1 MGLKTITG
9 RRLTLKGVKPIGFV
23 QWQRENYYLYGVVEP
38 KTGESFFYEF
48 SHLDTICFEEFLK
61 QLSQHYPEDFHI
73 IQVDQGAFHQ
83 TSWLTIPENIIL
95 NFQPSH
101 SPEVNPIERLWKELK
116 KSLRWQ
122 LFSNL
127 DELRLAVRKILNK
140 LDQKIIASVTGWN
153 FILEALYVA
162 GI

>member
-1 MGLKTITG
+1 
-9 RRLTLKGVKPIGFV
+9 
-23 QWQRENYYLYGVVEP
+23 VVEP

-61 QLSQHYPEDFHI
+61 QLSQHYPDDFQI
-73 IQVDQGAFHQ
+73 IQVDQGTFHQ
-83 TSWLTIPENIIL
+83 TSWLTIPDNIIL
-95 NFQPSH
+95 NFHPSH
-101 SPEVNPIERLWKELK
+101 SPELNPIERLGKELK

-127 DELRLAVRKILNK
+127 DELRDAVRKILARLN
-140 LDQKIIASVTGWN
+140 QTIIASVTGWN

>member
-1 MGLKTITG
+1 M
-9 RRLTLKGVKPIGFV
+9 

-48 SHLDTICFEEFLK
+48 SHLDTICFEAFLK
-61 QLSQHYPEDFHI
+61 QISQHYPDDFPI

-127 DELRLAVRKILNK
+127 DELRDAVRKILNK
-140 LDQKIIASVTGWN
+140 LDQTIIASVTGWN